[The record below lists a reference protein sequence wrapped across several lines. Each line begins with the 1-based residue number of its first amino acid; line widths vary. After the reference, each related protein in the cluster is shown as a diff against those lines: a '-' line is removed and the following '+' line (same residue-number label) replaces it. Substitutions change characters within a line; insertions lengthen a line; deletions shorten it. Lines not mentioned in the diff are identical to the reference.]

1 MVTNKEIGPILD
13 RVMEGTIHDPE
24 IGPIDG
30 TIQDAAYQI
39 SRGTRPLAL
48 LGHVPPDPWTMLRAY
63 NRLTFLGAHNRSGGH
78 EPVPLVVLRK
88 DGSCADAGFA
98 ARAWVV
104 ETFQW
109 ISENIPQP
117 HLDRLLGLM
126 LGYSPDAIAAHDEA
140 SSGLLVPDTISALDE
155 QESRLPHEPEAH
167 CTAETSHPHSVQSPS
182 CGYTDPG
189 KSPTAGR
196 SVPC

>member
-1 MVTNKEIGPILD
+1 MLTEKEIAPILE
-13 RVMEGTIHDPE
+13 RTMEGTIHDPE

-48 LGHVPPDPWTMLRAY
+48 LGHVRPDPVTMLRAY
-63 NRLTFLGAHNRSGGH
+63 NRLTFLGQHNSSGGRQ
-78 EPVPLVVLRK
+78 PIPLVVLRK
-88 DGSCADAGFA
+88 DDACADAGFA

-104 ETFQW
+104 ETFKW
-109 ISENIPQP
+109 ISKNVPQP
-117 HLDRLLGLM
+117 HLDRILGLM

-140 SSGLLVPDTISALDE
+140 HSGLLFPDTISALDE
-155 QESRLPHEPEAH
+155 QESSLLHETEAH
-167 CTAETSHPHSVQSPS
+167 CTAETSRPHSVQSPS
-182 CGYTDPG
+182 CGYTAPD